1 MRTGTG
7 VKLGASAWGEVK
19 KAEPKEKPVKI
30 EEPAEKVEK
39 KTEKKRKTTSE

>member
-19 KAEPKEKPVKI
+19 TEPKVKPAKV